1 MGEWLSLVINIVN
14 SDKLNHRIPIV
25 VGGTGLYLFAL
36 RNGLSPIPKIDEI
49 TKYNTNLLFERIGIE
64 GFRKKVI
71 EIDPVYSS
79 KYNDKQRL
87 LRAYNVYVA
96 TGKTLSYWHKIKLK
110 PAINKNIYSIHLKTE
125 KEKLYNFCDTRFDRF
140 LENGALEEVK
150 KIWERKIDRS
160 LSATKSLGVK
170 WLLKFYDGK
179 ISMKH
184 AIYLSKRDTRRYIK
198 RQNTWFKHNF
208 VSDLTIEV

>member
-1 MGEWLSLVINIVN
+1 M
-14 SDKLNHRIPIV
+14 
-25 VGGTGLYLFAL
+25 
-36 RNGLSPIPKIDEI
+36 
-49 TKYNTNLLFERIGIE
+49 
-64 GFRKKVI
+64 
-71 EIDPVYSS
+71 
-79 KYNDKQRL
+79 
-87 LRAYNVYVA
+87 
-96 TGKTLSYWHKIKLK
+96 SYWHKIKLK

-125 KEKLYNFCDTRFDRF
+125 KEKLYNFCDNRFDKF

-184 AIYLSKRDTRRYIK
+184 AIYLSKGIQEGILKDKIHGS
-198 RQNTWFKHNF
+198 NIIFF
-208 VSDLTIEV
+208 SDLTIEV